1 MNNHTE
7 MPEKLKIYTIEEIEK
22 FNLTFSKEAYLGRF
36 YRKDNTLY
44 VFEKVNSLI
53 NSYLLKE
60 IFED

>member
-1 MNNHTE
+1 